1 MADLRSQLANLNSCL
16 DEGTEAQEQAQS
28 EILHLKEE
36 REEHHCEM
44 QMLREQLR
52 ATERVLEET
61 KSMWAQTETE
71 REYLETQVYPNGNE

>member
-1 MADLRSQLANLNSCL
+1 M
-16 DEGTEAQEQAQS
+16 
-28 EILHLKEE
+28 HLKEE

-71 REYLETQVYPNGNE
+71 REYLETQVYQNGDE